1 LWKVVAAFV
10 ATCGIATIISIF
22 AVFVRDGSWLKVSD
36 PWKRAIERLV
46 LSFSDQQLVTG
57 LAVLLVGYIGLPVS
71 EGQISVLDFIN
82 VTNLAWFSGITH
94 LITMFVLRDYFR
106 DPAHSVL
113 RAVRLTSMIAFGL
126 FLIVSLA
133 VTSRRGFG
141 ALNCPAKCVF
151 QHNAPAGF
159 NVSHAIGATPVTS
172 ELVGDDI
179 ESKNILFLTFSLIFL
194 VVGYLLAIIPTFEC
208 GCKSSFAMDILIVS
222 LNLLLYVLALWQI
235 FGYRAWAQQL
245 IGNQEENVWGFGQ
258 ILPLLLLL
266 LPVLQGL
273 EILYGNHQKFSLR

>member
-1 LWKVVAAFV
+1 M
-10 ATCGIATIISIF
+10 
-22 AVFVRDGSWLKVSD
+22 SD
-36 PWKRAIERLV
+36 PWKSAIERLV

-133 VTSRRGFG
+133 VTSRPGFG

-151 QHNAPAGF
+151 HHNAPAGF
-159 NVSHAIGATPVTS
+159 NLSTAIGATSITS
-172 ELVGDDI
+172 KLVADDI
-179 ESKNILFLTFSLIFL
+179 ESKDVLFLAFSLIFL
-194 VVGYLLAIIPTFEC
+194 VVGYLLAIISTFEC
-208 GCKSSFAMDILIVS
+208 GGNSSLAMDILTVS

-245 IGNQEENVWGFGQ
+245 IGNQEENVWGLRQ

-273 EILYGNHQKFSLR
+273 EILYGNLQKFSLR